1 MASNKRTIYLGLD
14 YSQFTGGVTEINR
27 KMALLDAEFKRATQ
41 EAKNYG
47 TETDQLALK
56 EEYLTQKIALQNQ
69 KVEDAKNAYYAALD
83 SKTASEK
90 EIDNLDKKLL
100 EEITRLEKLK
110 GELIQNQEETDKAN
124 GINKT
129 FGDTIRSVASVLGLN
144 VSPALQAAA
153 KKFDSFS
160 SAAGNTVLIIGA
172 LITTLSKWGIETAK
186 RADDLSTLSAKT
198 GVSVE
203 MLQRFDYASELVDV
217 STDTLANSLSKLT
230 INMGKAKDGSNDTA
244 EAFKK
249 LHVRIKD
256 NRGQLRDSLDV
267 WEDCIDALGKV
278 RNETERDVLANQIF
292 GKSFTELK
300 PLVEAGTD
308 TLNQYM
314 EEANIMSDKQ
324 IANGVNLS
332 NAWDRLN
339 KSFEAVKETLSE
351 FLIPVL
357 EKVASIISKI
367 PTPVLAIIAIG
378 VPVVAL
384 IFQLVAA
391 IGTLTTA
398 VTVHN
403 GVQTIFNATSLK
415 SILIIFAIVAA
426 LVTLGVVIAAIIGET
441 DEMNKSMDK
450 ANKMA
455 SDIGTTADK
464 LTGKANNVS
473 HNARGT
479 DNFSGGRTW
488 VGEEGPE
495 LVTLPKGSKITP
507 ANEAAAAGT
516 TINYNYITIDAKNV
530 QDFNRV
536 VDLAQQQRMG
546 LRRT

>member
-267 WEDCIDALGKV
+267 WKDCIDALGKV

-332 NAWDRLN
+332 NAWERLN

-357 EKVASIISKI
+357 EKVASIISEI

-398 VTVHN
+398 VAVHN

-426 LVTLGVVIAAIIGET
+426 LITLGVVIAAIIGET
-441 DEMNKSMDK
+441 DKMNESMDK

-464 LTGKANNVS
+464 LTDKANTTS
-473 HNARGT
+473 RNARGT
-479 DNFSGGRTW
+479 DYFSGGKTW
-488 VGEEGPE
+488 IAEEGPE
-495 LVTLPKGSKITP
+495 LVELPRGSRITP
-507 ANEAAAAGT
+507 VKDTGYGSEVN
-516 TINYNYITIDAKNV
+516 NYYITIDAKNV

-546 LRRT
+546 IRRT